1 MVVLVIDDVRFV
13 QILAYGVQINEGHE
27 VMVLGMRGFLFVELL
42 AVLGN
47 CGGVLFDELLA
58 VLVTDGV
65 LVVHLSGPWLRGHS
79 VRFLF
84 DELMAVRVIDG
95 VLFVQSKRHMGNIFG
110 LWTCVL
116 TGPLYTEQEADV
128 QVSLWRQT
136 LTPRSQGHSV
146 VSVSLDD
153 LCGSRDSG
161 DSFCTRVIALRVL
174 LIMAEISSF
183 CSAMYMLVG
192 FFGTKHFREFALLKD
207 GAHLAGVSFLL
218 LLASTV
224 LGETM
229 SSIRLYP
236 PNDAAAT
243 KVRPDGAG
251 FLCAFIG
258 LSVIMPAALSASL
271 VECRSNAL
279 TASSTKSPRSQ
290 RAGSRP
296 RNGNGRM
303 VRAGSKAPTS
313 SPLPTPREAMATS
326 APTLLGQGV
335 AACIPP
341 QSDKHHDM
349 SF

>member
-1 MVVLVIDDVRFV
+1 MGSSR
-13 QILAYGVQINEGHE
+13 A
-27 VMVLGMRGFLFVELL
+27 
-42 AVLGN
+42 
-47 CGGVLFDELLA
+47 
-58 VLVTDGV
+58 
-65 LVVHLSGPWLRGHS
+65 SGPGMMLGHWTSAASGVAMLSVCLLGFFWLS
-79 VRFLF
+79 
-84 DELMAVRVIDG
+84 ATW
-95 VLFVQSKRHMGNIFG
+95 
-110 LWTCVL
+110 WTCVL

-243 KVRPDGAG
+243 KVRPDGSG

-303 VRAGSKAPTS
+303 VRAGSKAPAS
-313 SPLPTPREAMATS
+313 SPLPTPSEAMATS